1 MSTTAA
7 MLHEQAR
14 RADFCGDHLDAMRLR
29 QALDALIRYETAHHA
44 KPCDVCPWQLSDTCR
59 SCAVSIGG

>member
-1 MSTTAA
+1 MSATAA

-14 RADFCGDHLDAMRLR
+14 RADFCGDHLDAMRYR

-44 KPCDVCPWQLSDTCR
+44 KPCDQCPWIHSDTCR
-59 SCAVSIGG
+59 SCPMAREA